1 MEIGADVSYVGVVAH
16 KRKCTCAFFMSMCLL
31 LFTPRSDVTSSEKLQ
46 IRKARSKVQDLRT
59 HTSQQL
65 DCVYLSV
72 CRPAGNLFDK
82 FHLKTHLA
90 DFLGK
95 IRIAGSRKE
104 INH

>member
-1 MEIGADVSYVGVVAH
+1 
-16 KRKCTCAFFMSMCLL
+16 MCLL